1 VFPTHCNLK
10 IKRWLQ
16 IKILLKYKEYKYQMS
31 DEKTGNT
38 ARNPS
43 YKLLRTKSKT

>member
-1 VFPTHCNLK
+1 
-10 IKRWLQ
+10 
-16 IKILLKYKEYKYQMS
+16 MS